1 MANSKR
7 GREDCTMFYRKAYAA
22 DWYPR
27 YKESARWLC
36 SKRLPGIRFS
46 DDGILRHSGIAPCN
60 MSFFSPWEVV
70 RWSDQSLFLCFLSQ
84 GIILKLFGLI
94 SSLPVN
100 QLVPA

>member
-1 MANSKR
+1 MRQTGIPAIKSPP
-7 GREDCTMFYRKAYAA
+7 GGFAQSV
-22 DWYPR
+22 YPGD
-27 YKESARWLC
+27 
-36 SKRLPGIRFS
+36 PFS